1 MEKTSVLVLIAED
14 EAEIRNVLQD
24 TFEEGGFGVFLVAT
38 GEEAIAALD
47 EQGDNLRAVVSDIN
61 LGGKATGW
69 DVARHARQLKA
80 DMPVVYMTGTE
91 GSDWASLGVPNSI
104 LITKPFAP
112 TQVLTAVS
120 QLLNA
125 ANTAAPPAP
134 GD

>member
-14 EAEIRNVLQD
+14 EAEIRNLLQD
-24 TFEEGGFGVFLVAT
+24 TFEDGGFDVYLVST

-61 LGGKATGW
+61 LGGRATGW

-91 GSDWASLGVPNSI
+91 GSDWAALGVPNSI

>member
-1 MEKTSVLVLIAED
+1 MKKTSVLVLIAED
-14 EAEIRNVLQD
+14 EAEIRNLLQD
-24 TFEEGGFGVFLVAT
+24 TFEDGGFDVYLVST

-61 LGGKATGW
+61 LGGRATGW

-91 GSDWASLGVPNSI
+91 GSDWAALGVPNSI